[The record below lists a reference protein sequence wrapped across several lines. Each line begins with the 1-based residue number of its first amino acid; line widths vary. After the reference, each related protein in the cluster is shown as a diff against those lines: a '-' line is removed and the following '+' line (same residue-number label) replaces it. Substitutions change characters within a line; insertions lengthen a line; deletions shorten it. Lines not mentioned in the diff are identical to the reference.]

1 MGMFCNYIIN
11 AFRIYPIVRVIKLHS
26 AKEDG
31 SHPVF
36 TYLIIRE
43 NKNKTHLFFRW
54 VLFLWSSIIS
64 KFLAENLEYYTDL
77 KRKIRRFQKLY
88 YGSGNNDDEK
98 NLS

>member
-11 AFRIYPIVRVIKLHS
+11 AFSIYPIVRVIKLHS

-54 VLFLWSSIIS
+54 VLFLWSGIDVDN
-64 KFLAENLEYYTDL
+64 AENITF
-77 KRKIRRFQKLY
+77 KKLLY
-88 YGSGNNDDEK
+88 I
-98 NLS
+98 